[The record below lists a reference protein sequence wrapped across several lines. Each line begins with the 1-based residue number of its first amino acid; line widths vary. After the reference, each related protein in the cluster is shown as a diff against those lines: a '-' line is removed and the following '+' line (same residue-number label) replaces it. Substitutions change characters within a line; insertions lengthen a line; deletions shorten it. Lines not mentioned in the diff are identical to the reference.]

1 MHAYCLGALKHVDDE
16 FQNRIPTLDEMILI
30 RRRSAGVSPLYHLV
44 EYAHQIKLPDF
55 VFEHP
60 IIQELQSLG
69 IDMVS
74 M

>member
-1 MHAYCLGALKHVDDE
+1 MQAYCVGALKHVDDE
-16 FQNRIPTLDEMILI
+16 LTNRVPSLEEMILI
-30 RRRSAGVSPLYHLV
+30 RRRSAGVSPLYYLV
-44 EYAHQIKLPDF
+44 EYAHRIKLPDY
-55 VFEHP
+55 VFRHP